1 MIKKISNFL
10 AVLSPIIGFGAYY
23 FQMIDW
29 FALFG
34 FFTFG
39 PILLLIPQWI
49 INKRQLQEKF
59 KPAAFDFLE
68 MSAIVI
74 FAINSFGAI
83 FAFKKI
89 SDYDT
94 AAHILNSA
102 IIYFV
107 FLILLFRRNGKYSD
121 KAITVIFLFLAIT
134 SLGILW
140 EVYQKY
146 SDVLLGTHMF
156 FDPGQPI
163 NVDVAIDTFSNMIGA
178 FIAAI
183 AANFYWKNIKEKF
196 LK

>member
-1 MIKKISNFL
+1 MTRKISNFL

-23 FQMIDW
+23 YQMIDW

-34 FFTFG
+34 FFIFG

-49 INKRQLQEKF
+49 INKHQLREKF
-59 KPAAFDFLE
+59 KPAAFYLLE
-68 MSAIVI
+68 ISAIAI
-74 FAINSFGAI
+74 FVINSFGAI

-89 SDYDT
+89 SNYDSV
-94 AAHILNSA
+94 AHILNSA
-102 IIYFV
+102 IVYFV
-107 FLILLFRRNGKYSD
+107 FLILLFRRNGKYLD
-121 KAITVIFLFLAIT
+121 KAITVVFLFLAIT

-140 EVYQKY
+140 EAYQKY

-156 FDPGQPI
+156 FDSSQPI
-163 NVDVAIDTFSNMIGA
+163 KADVAVDTFSNMIGA